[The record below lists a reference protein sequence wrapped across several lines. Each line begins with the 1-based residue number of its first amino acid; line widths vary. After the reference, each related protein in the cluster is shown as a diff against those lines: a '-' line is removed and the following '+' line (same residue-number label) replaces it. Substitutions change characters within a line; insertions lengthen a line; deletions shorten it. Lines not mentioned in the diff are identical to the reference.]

1 MAFNPTDLTICVTK
15 PKGKPARALANLGV
29 CICAIEDDHGN
40 VDRYI
45 LSDRLAIERRDGT
58 TLLQGITDKQLF
70 TSAIYLR
77 EHFELSVL
85 LVEGEVDYEHTYFDP
100 QAVRGAVSSMV
111 LLYGMSVLATPDL
124 DETVQLILMMARQEQ
139 IGIPEISLIPKRKA
153 TDLADMQR
161 RVIEMLPGCGLV
173 VARELLQHF
182 GSVEAILGATEKEL
196 RCVRGIGQKTAAEI
210 RRVVSEQYRAVD
222 TEKQLEEAIAADP
235 GLLFD
240 SPVTLLD
247 RQHYIYSE
255 DGQRQFVD
263 MIFLDHETET
273 VVFVELKRDRL
284 CTEHCEQLCRY
295 LDNAERSEMVAGLLE
310 VGIGLEGVLVTL
322 GECDTHLEAEADEMG
337 ISAWSIEREPVIE
350 VLLRLRRQRRGGQ

>member
-1 MAFNPTDLTICVTK
+1 MAFNPNDLTIHVTK
-15 PKGKPARALANLGV
+15 PSGKLARALAHLGV
-29 CICAIEDDHGN
+29 CIRAIEDDHGN

-45 LSDRLAIERRDGT
+45 LSDRLAIERRDGAG
-58 TLLQGITDKQLF
+58 LLQGITDKTLF

-77 EHFELSVL
+77 EHFELPVL
-85 LVEGEVDYEHTYFDP
+85 LIEGEVDYEYTYFDP

-111 LLYGMSVLATPDL
+111 LLYGISVLATPDL
-124 DETVQLILMMARQEQ
+124 DESVQLLLMMARQEQ

-153 TDLADMQR
+153 TDVPDMQR

-173 VARELLQHF
+173 AARELLQHF

-210 RRVVSEQYRAVD
+210 RRVVTEQYRAVD
-222 TEKQLEEAIAADP
+222 TEKQLEEAIAAEP

-240 SPVTLLD
+240 APVTLLD

-263 MIFLDHETET
+263 MVFLDHEAEA

-284 CTEHCEQLCRY
+284 CIEHCRQLCRY
-295 LDNAERSEMVAGLLE
+295 LDNAGRSELVAGLLE
-310 VGIGLEGVLVTL
+310 SGMGLAGVLVTV
-322 GECDTHLEAEADEMG
+322 GECDIEDDAEDMDITAC
-337 ISAWSIEREPVIE
+337 SIDRDDVID
-350 VLLRLRRQRRGGQ
+350 VLLRLREQRAGGL